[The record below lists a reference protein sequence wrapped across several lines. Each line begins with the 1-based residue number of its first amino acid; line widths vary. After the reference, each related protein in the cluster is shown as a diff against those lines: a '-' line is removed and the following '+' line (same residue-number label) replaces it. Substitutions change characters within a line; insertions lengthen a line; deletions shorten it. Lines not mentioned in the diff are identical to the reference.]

1 MTETDARDGRDRIRD
16 AAISQFARLGFA
28 GASVRSIA
36 AEAGVTPGLIVHHFG
51 TKAALRD
58 ACDARVLE
66 VLMGPE
72 RSTNTGVLAARL
84 MDAGPVPY
92 VAYLTGMLRGEPE
105 RADAVFDRILE
116 ATRGVV
122 SEQRAAGLLNDDV
135 ADGAF
140 AALLAVYGL
149 APLLLPRQLAR
160 AFGREELTPEV
171 LSDAATAL
179 SDVLTRGAY
188 KADPLRGARE
198 GA

>member
-1 MTETDARDGRDRIRD
+1 MEETDARDGRDRIRD

-58 ACDARVLE
+58 ECDARVLE
-66 VLMGPE
+66 VLMGHE
-72 RSTNTGVLAARL
+72 RSTDPGVLAGRL

-92 VAYLTGMLRGEPE
+92 VAYLTGMLQAEPE

-122 SEQRAAGLLNDDV
+122 REQRAAGLLKDDV
-135 ADGAF
+135 SDDAF

-160 AFGREELTPEV
+160 AFDREELTPDV
-171 LSDAATAL
+171 LSNAATAL
-179 SDVLTRGAY
+179 SGVLTRGAY
-188 KADPLRGARE
+188 RADPLAAAHE
-198 GA
+198 GE

>member
-1 MTETDARDGRDRIRD
+1 MEETDARDGRDRIRD

-58 ACDARVLE
+58 DCDARVLD

-72 RSTNTGVLAARL
+72 RSTDPGVLAGRL

-92 VAYLTGMLRGEPE
+92 VAYLTGMLQAEPD

-122 SEQRAAGLLNDDV
+122 REQRAAGLLKDDV
-135 ADGAF
+135 SDDAF

-160 AFGREELTPEV
+160 AFGREELTPDV

-179 SDVLTRGAY
+179 SGVLTRGAY
-188 KADPLRGARE
+188 RANPLAAAQE
-198 GA
+198 SE